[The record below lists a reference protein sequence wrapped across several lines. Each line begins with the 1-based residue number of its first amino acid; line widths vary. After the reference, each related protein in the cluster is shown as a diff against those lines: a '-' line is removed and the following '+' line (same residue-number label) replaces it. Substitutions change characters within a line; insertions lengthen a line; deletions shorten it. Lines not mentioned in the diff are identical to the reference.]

1 MKETLMSKNAHGIV
15 PVMLTPFTPDNQIDW
30 DGLERLVEWYVD
42 NGADALFAVC
52 QSSEMQRL
60 SLDERVAL
68 SKRVVSLAR
77 GRVSVIASGHISDSA
92 EDQRT
97 ELMAMA
103 DTGIDAL
110 VLVTNRLDTG
120 HAGTDAFRA
129 GVENVLSWVPGDMA
143 LGLYECPAPYR
154 RLLSDDEFKLCR
166 DTGRFVTL
174 KDVSCDL
181 ETIRRR
187 VAMSGDSGFAVVNA
201 NAAIAAAAIR
211 EGSKGFAGV
220 FTNIHPDLYAWLYK
234 NASEDTPL
242 RRDLEIFLAL
252 AAMAE
257 SMGYP
262 GLAKTYHTQLG
273 TFQSA
278 YSRVTDYDITERHWA
293 VLDLLNHIHEGTIRF
308 REAIAQR
315 AGH

>member
-1 MKETLMSKNAHGIV
+1 MTKSAHGIV
-15 PVMLTPFTPDNQIDW
+15 PVMLTPFTADNRIEW
-30 DGLERLVEWYVD
+30 DGLERLVEWYIQ
-42 NGADALFAVC
+42 NGADTLFAVC

-60 SLDERVAL
+60 SLDERIAL
-68 SKRVVSLAR
+68 SKKVVALAR
-77 GRVSVIASGHISDSA
+77 GRVSVIASGHISESP

-97 ELMAMA
+97 ELMAIA

-110 VLVTNRLDTG
+110 VLVTNRLDKG
-120 HAGTDAFRA
+120 NHGTETFRRGLGA
-129 GVENVLSWVPGDMA
+129 VLSWVPRDMA

-181 ETIRRR
+181 ETVRRR
-187 VAMSGDSGFAVVNA
+187 VALSGDSGFAVVNA
-201 NAAIAAAAIR
+201 NAAIAAAAMR

-220 FTNIHPDLYAWLYK
+220 FTNIHPDLYAWLYRR
-234 NASEDTPL
+234 AFEESDL

-252 AAMAE
+252 SAMAE

-262 GLAKTYHTQLG
+262 GLAKIYHTRLG
-273 TFQSA
+273 TFSSA
-278 YSRVTDYDITERHWA
+278 YSRVTDYNIAERHWA
-293 VLDLLNHIHEGTIRF
+293 VMALLDHIHEGTRRF
-308 REAIAQR
+308 RQAIAKHPQV
-315 AGH
+315 